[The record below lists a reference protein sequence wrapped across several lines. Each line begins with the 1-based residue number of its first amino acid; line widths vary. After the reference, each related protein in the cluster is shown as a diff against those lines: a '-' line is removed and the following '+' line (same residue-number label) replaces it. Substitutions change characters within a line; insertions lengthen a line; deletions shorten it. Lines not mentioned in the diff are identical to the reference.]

1 MEAHILI
8 DILVGVAIIVGLIG
22 AVIQVFPGLLLV
34 GGSVLVWGLL
44 TGGNVG
50 WTMVGI
56 SLVLMIVGM
65 VAKFLIAGR
74 YMSRQGVQNRSIIV
88 GAILGIIGFFVIPV
102 IGLFVGFVGGIYL
115 AEWQRLQDVQAAKD
129 STWVALKATGLS
141 ILIELAAAL
150 LLTGLWIIALFMH

>member
-22 AVIQVFPGLLLV
+22 AVVQVFPGLLLV

-44 TGGNVG
+44 TGGSVG

-56 SLVLMIVGM
+56 SLVLMIVGL

-74 YMSRQGVQNRSIIV
+74 YMSRQGVQNRSIII
-88 GAILGIIGFFVIPV
+88 GAVVGIIGFFVIPV
-102 IGLFVGFVGGIYL
+102 IGLFVGFVGGIYF

>member
-8 DILVGVAIIVGLIG
+8 DIVVGLAIVVGLVG
-22 AVIQVFPGLLLV
+22 AVVQVFPGLLLV
-34 GGSVLVWGLL
+34 GGSILVWGLL
-44 TGGNVG
+44 TGGTVG
-50 WTMVGI
+50 WTVVGL
-56 SLVLMIVGM
+56 SLVLMILGM

-74 YMSRQGVQNRSIIV
+74 YMSRQGVQNRSIII

-102 IGLFVGFVGGIYL
+102 VGLFVGFVGGVYF
-115 AEWQRLQDVQAAKD
+115 AEWQRLQDGQAAKE

-150 LLTGLWIIALFMH
+150 LLTGIWIVALFMH